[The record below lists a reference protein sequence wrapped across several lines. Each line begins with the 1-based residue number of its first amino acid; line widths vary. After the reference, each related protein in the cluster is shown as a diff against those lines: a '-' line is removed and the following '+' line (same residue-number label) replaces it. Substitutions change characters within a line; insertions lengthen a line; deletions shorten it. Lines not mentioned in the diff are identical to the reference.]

1 LFHVEFISAVR
12 GTLGQS
18 VQRWSEP
25 VTSAT
30 SDARP
35 DRDVAI
41 QAISSPN
48 REWLALLAIVGAFA
62 TGWLLVGPGANVPV
76 IDDWV
81 YAWSVEHLV
90 KTGRLQVLEISAFYP
105 IAQILWGGLFARVAG
120 FSFVA
125 LRGST
130 VVLAVFGCW
139 AVYLTLHE
147 LDCRRSTALLGAFAL
162 AFDPTFF
169 ALSFSFMTEVPFVC
183 FSTIAL
189 YWYVR
194 AIRRNESLS
203 LWTGCLFAMAA
214 FLTRPIGIVLPLA
227 PLPALVGAG
236 DWRTM
241 ARRSVPLII
250 TLGVLAALQVEMP
263 RTLGFLDWAGIRQDY
278 LRWWFDVPMT
288 DYLRWN
294 VEVPFI
300 LAFPFAPLLLAYAVR
315 WRHAAETVGA
325 AIILAIVCRSVFGH
339 VIMPLPEGQ
348 TWSLRDIAAR
358 SMLDGNVAASSWS
371 MRVVPLVELLGLLIV
386 GALVVIA
393 IRRCLH
399 PSARSERVVFALAG
413 LQLLCINALWLYN
426 DRYYVVFAP
435 LLAIVGAQALDR
447 HRLGQGVAAG
457 LLIVWA
463 GIAIS
468 GTRDML
474 AFNGTCA
481 SLAADLEAS
490 GIPPWDIDAGYP
502 LDGWRLYA
510 HPEHLPP
517 GANRQWDVPF
527 VSSNQPTHYSITN
540 SPLPQSEVLRIVPLE
555 HASWQAT
562 RVLYVVRRN

>member
-1 LFHVEFISAVR
+1 MI
-12 GTLGQS
+12 
-18 VQRWSEP
+18 
-25 VTSAT
+25 SAT
-30 SDARP
+30 SDREL
-35 DRDVAI
+35 DQVVAI
-41 QAISSPN
+41 QAPSTPD
-48 REWLALLAIVGAFA
+48 REWLALLAIVAAFA
-62 TGWLLVGPGANVPV
+62 AGWLLVRPGANAPV

-105 IAQILWGGLFARVAG
+105 IAQILWGGLFARLAG
-120 FSFVA
+120 FSFVV
-125 LRGST
+125 LRSST

-139 AVYLTLHE
+139 AVYLTLRE
-147 LDCRRSTALLGAFAL
+147 LDCSRRTALLGAFAL

-169 ALSFSFMTEVPFVC
+169 ALSFSFMTEVPFVS

-194 AIRRNESLS
+194 AIRRDESLS
-203 LWTGCLFAMAA
+203 LWVGCVFAIAA

-227 PLPALVGAG
+227 PLPALVGG
-236 DWRTM
+236 RDWRTM
-241 ARRSVPLII
+241 FRRSVPLII
-250 TLGVLAALQVEMP
+250 ALCVMAALQVEMP
-263 RTLGFLDWAGIRQDY
+263 RTLGSLDWAAIRQEY
-278 LRWWFDVPMT
+278 LGWWFDVPMT

-300 LAFPFAPLLLAYAVR
+300 LAFPFAPLLLAYVVG
-315 WRHAAETVGA
+315 WRRSAETLAA
-325 AIILAIVCRSVFGH
+325 AIILAIVSRWAFGH
-339 VIMPLPEGQ
+339 IVNPLPEGQ

-358 SMLDGNVAASSWS
+358 SMLDGTVAASSWS
-371 MRVVPLVELLGLLIV
+371 IRVTPVVELLGLLIV

-399 PSARSERVVFALAG
+399 PSGRSERVVFALAA
-413 LQLLCINALWLYN
+413 LQLVCTNALWLYN
-426 DRYYVVFAP
+426 DRYYMVFAP

-447 HRLGQGVAAG
+447 NRLGQAVATG
-457 LLIVWA
+457 LLIAWA

-481 SLAADLEAS
+481 SLTEELEAS

-517 GANRQWDVPF
+517 GADRNSDVPF
-527 VSSNQPTHYSITN
+527 VNSSQATHYSITN
-540 SPLPQSEVLRIVPLE
+540 SPLPKSQILRIVPLDQ
-555 HASWQAT
+555 ASWQAT
-562 RVLYVVRRN
+562 RVLYVLRRD

>member
-1 LFHVEFISAVR
+1 VADFLLA
-12 GTLGQS
+12 
-18 VQRWSEP
+18 
-25 VTSAT
+25 
-30 SDARP
+30 SDTEV
-35 DRDVAI
+35 DRAVAI
-41 QAISSPN
+41 QPNSARN
-48 REWLALLAIVGAFA
+48 REWPALLAIVGVFA
-62 TGWLLVGPGANVPV
+62 AGWLLVLPHANVPV

-90 KTGRLQVLEISAFYP
+90 DTGRLQVLEISAFYP
-105 IAQILWGGLFARVAG
+105 IAQILWGALFARLAG
-120 FSFVA
+120 FSFVV
-125 LRGST
+125 LRSST

-139 AVYLTLHE
+139 AVYLTLRE
-147 LDCRRSTALLGAFAL
+147 LNCRRRTALLGALAL
-162 AFDPTFF
+162 AFDPTYF
-169 ALSFSFMTEVPFVC
+169 ALSFSFMTEVPFVS
-183 FSTIAL
+183 FSTMAL

-194 AIRRNESLS
+194 AVRRCESAS
-203 LWTGCLFAMAA
+203 VWAGCLCAMAA

-227 PLPALVGAG
+227 LLPALVGSR

-241 ARRSVPLII
+241 FRRSVTPLII
-250 TLGVLAALQVEMP
+250 TLSVMAALQVEMP
-263 RTLGFLDWAGIRQDY
+263 RTLGLLDWAAIRQDY
-278 LRWWFDVPMT
+278 LRWWFKVPIT

-294 VEVPFI
+294 MEVPFV
-300 LAFPFAPLLLAYAVR
+300 LAFPLAPLLLAYIVR
-315 WRHAAETVGA
+315 RRQAAETAAA
-325 AIILAIVCRSVFGH
+325 AIILAIVCRWALGH
-339 VIMPLPEGQ
+339 FVMPLPEGQ

-371 MRVVPLVELLGLLIV
+371 LRLTPLVEVLGLLTV

-393 IRRCLH
+393 IRRSLQ
-399 PSARSERVVFALAG
+399 PTIRRERVVFALAV
-413 LQLLCINALWLYN
+413 LQLVCTNALWLYN

-435 LLAIVGAQALDR
+435 LLAIVGARALERDDLR
-447 HRLGQGVAAG
+447 QVVAAV

-481 SLAADLEAS
+481 SLTEELEAS

-517 GANRQWDVPF
+517 GANRQFDVPF
-527 VSSNQPTHYSITN
+527 VTSNLPTHYSITN
-540 SPLPQSEVLRIVPLE
+540 SPLPKSEVLRVVPLE
-555 HASWQAT
+555 HAWWQAT
-562 RVLYVVRRN
+562 RVLYLVHRD